1 MSESGTSPP
10 LERFLRLHGIPDYD
24 RLVERAARE
33 PEWFWAA
40 VMEFHGLRFFKP
52 YERLLDVSK
61 GPEWAEW
68 CVGGTTNLA
77 TNCLDRTIA
86 NGHAQKPAILWE
98 GEDGSRRS
106 MTYAELAATVSR
118 AAGGLASLGIRQGDV
133 VGLFMPSIPEAI
145 AAFLAVVSVGAI
157 ALPMFSGFGAQ
168 AVVERLT
175 DAGAVAVITADRTW
189 RRGRPIEMAEVIA
202 SAAGEVPTLRH
213 VVVVARDP
221 GGRGPEAADD
231 RWIGWRDLLARE
243 QAAPPAELPAEAPA
257 MLVYTS
263 GTSGKPKGTVHSHC
277 GFMTKAALDFG
288 LVLDLRPTDRLLWM
302 TDLGWLTGPILA
314 VATPLVGATL
324 LLAEGT
330 PDHPEPGRLWRLVQ
344 DHGISFLGVAP
355 TMVRSFMQQP
365 PEVVEGYDLS
375 SVRVTASTGEPWTP
389 EAWAWFR
396 GKVCGG
402 RAPILNYSGG
412 TEIGGGILAGN
423 VLRQDVKPCGFAG
436 PIPGMGAVV
445 VDDNGTPLPRG
456 KVGELALAVPSIG
469 LTRGLWRDPGRYI
482 ESYWSRIPGLWVQ
495 GDFAS
500 VDEDGTWFIHGRS
513 DDTLKIAGKRTGPA
527 EIEALLLAT
536 GKVAEAAAIGVPDP
550 VKGSAVVCVCV
561 PARGVVPAPEVVE
574 ELKRAVAA
582 GLGSSF
588 RPKTVAFVE
597 DLPKTR
603 SLKIMR
609 RVVRAVWVGDPVGD
623 MSGLVNPEAV
633 DGLGACVA
641 REETP

>member
-1 MSESGTSPP
+1 MSASVTSPP
-10 LERFLRLHGIPDYD
+10 LERFLHLHGISDYD
-24 RLVERAARE
+24 RLVDRAAE
-33 PEWFWAA
+33 APEWFWAA
-40 VMEFHGLRFFKP
+40 VMEFHGLRFFEP

-77 TNCLDRTIA
+77 YNCLDRTIA
-86 NGHAQKPAILWE
+86 NGHAQKAAILWE

-106 MTYAELAATVSR
+106 MTYAELAETVSR
-118 AAGGLASLGIRQGDV
+118 AAGGLVSLGIRRGDV
-133 VGLFMPSIPEAI
+133 VGLFMPSVPEAV
-145 AAFLAVVSVGAI
+145 AAFLAVVSIGAI
-157 ALPMFSGFGAQ
+157 ALPMFSGFGSR
-168 AVVERLT
+168 AVIERLT
-175 DAGAVAVITADRTW
+175 DAGAVAVITADRTH
-189 RRGRPIEMAEVIA
+189 RRGKPVEMAGVIA

-221 GGRGPEAADD
+221 GGRGPEAADG
-231 RWIGWRDLLARE
+231 RWIGWRDLLAEGRV
-243 QAAPPAELPAEAPA
+243 APPAELPAETPA

-288 LVLDLRPTDRLLWM
+288 LILDLRPTDRLLWM
-302 TDLGWLTGPILA
+302 SDLGWLTGPILA
-314 VATPLVGATL
+314 VAVPLVGATL

-365 PEVVEGYDLS
+365 AEVVEGYDLS

-389 EAWAWFR
+389 EAWTWFR

-423 VLRQDVKPCGFAG
+423 VLRQNVKPCGFAG

-445 VDDNGTPLPRG
+445 VDDDGTPLPRG
-456 KVGELALAVPSIG
+456 RVGELALTVPSIG
-469 LTRGLWRDPGRYI
+469 LTRGLWRDPERYI

-500 VDEDGTWFIHGRS
+500 VDEDGDWFVHGRS
-513 DDTLKIAGKRTGPA
+513 DDTIKIAGKRTGPA

-536 GKVAEAAAIGVPDP
+536 GKVAEAAAVGVPDP

-561 PARGVVPAPEVVE
+561 PARGVAATPGVVE
-574 ELKRAVAA
+574 GLKQAVAA
-582 GLGSSF
+582 GLGTSF
-588 RPKTVAFVE
+588 RPKAVVLVE

-603 SLKIMR
+603 SMKIMR
-609 RVVRAVWVGDPVGD
+609 RVVRAVWVGGEVGD
-623 MSGLVNPEAV
+623 LSGLVNPDSVAR
-633 DGLGACVA
+633 LGACVA
-641 REETP
+641 REEPA